1 MYNYTVCT
9 TIEVY
14 KIRREKSDLHIF
26 HDAKGSSHAKII
38 LIGEHAVVYGHPAIA
53 LPLKTVTATASIKV
67 IPSSSEQI
75 IKSSY
80 YDGSVDDM
88 PKNML
93 GIKKLILK
101 LVSDLRIENGFELH
115 LSSQLPAERGM
126 GSSAAV
132 AISIIRCFYNA
143 TDTRINHKKLLS
155 YADIAEKVT
164 HNNPSGLDATTSA
177 SDNPIWLIRNKEIT
191 PIPINLDAYL
201 LISDSGIKGQTSEA
215 IKIVKDQ
222 LNTDEISTSS
232 KLAALGRLAQTTRD
246 QLANNDI
253 VGLGKTFT
261 LAQKDLISLGV
272 STPKLDNLITIAL
285 KNGSL
290 GSKLTG
296 GGRGGCFI
304 SLLKT
309 KKEAEVLAKIL
320 NQHGVTKNWTEPL
333 SNL

>member
-1 MYNYTVCT
+1 M
-9 TIEVY
+9 
-14 KIRREKSDLHIF
+14 HIF

-67 IPSSSEQI
+67 IPSSSEQTI
-75 IKSSY
+75 TSSY

-272 STPKLDNLITIAL
+272 SIPKLVN
-285 KNGSL
+285 
-290 GSKLTG
+290 
-296 GGRGGCFI
+296 RF
-304 SLLKT
+304 
-309 KKEAEVLAKIL
+309 
-320 NQHGVTKNWTEPL
+320 
-333 SNL
+333 

>member
-67 IPSSSEQI
+67 IPSSSEQTI
-75 IKSSY
+75 TSSY

-155 YADIAEKVT
+155 YADIAEK
-164 HNNPSGLDATTSA
+164 L
-177 SDNPIWLIRNKEIT
+177 
-191 PIPINLDAYL
+191 
-201 LISDSGIKGQTSEA
+201 
-215 IKIVKDQ
+215 
-222 LNTDEISTSS
+222 
-232 KLAALGRLAQTTRD
+232 
-246 QLANNDI
+246 
-253 VGLGKTFT
+253 
-261 LAQKDLISLGV
+261 
-272 STPKLDNLITIAL
+272 LITI
-285 KNGSL
+285 
-290 GSKLTG
+290 
-296 GGRGGCFI
+296 
-304 SLLKT
+304 
-309 KKEAEVLAKIL
+309 LA
-320 NQHGVTKNWTEPL
+320 V
-333 SNL
+333 

>member
-1 MYNYTVCT
+1 MQ
-9 TIEVY
+9 
-14 KIRREKSDLHIF
+14 IF

-272 STPKLDNLITIAL
+272 STPKLDNLINIAL

-320 NQHGVTKNWTEPL
+320 NQHGVTKNWIEPL

>member
-1 MYNYTVCT
+1 M
-9 TIEVY
+9 
-14 KIRREKSDLHIF
+14 HIF

-201 LISDSGIKGQTSEA
+201 LISDNGIKGQTSEA

-320 NQHGVTKNWTEPL
+320 NQHGVTKNWIEPL